1 MCHDGKLVPVSS
13 GDPGISPPSGRDAAH
28 GPAAAGGHEL
38 RVRVHVLPPLCRVG
52 PAQYAAENGIDAI
65 CVVYSIPNFITD
77 RNLVF
82 LAQ

>member
-1 MCHDGKLVPVSS
+1 MAQSFAEVHLL
-13 GDPGISPPSGRDAAH
+13 DPRYYRMP
-28 GPAAAGGHEL
+28 
-38 RVRVHVLPPLCRVG
+38 

>member
-1 MCHDGKLVPVSS
+1 MP
-13 GDPGISPPSGRDAAH
+13 
-28 GPAAAGGHEL
+28 
-38 RVRVHVLPPLCRVG
+38 

-82 LAQ
+82 LASERRKERPEFRPLSFFDPNSRANARPQR